1 MHDMGILYSKLKMF
15 HFPEKLDSLPLA
27 QSLILPPLH
36 VRVKP
41 TNVCNHNCW
50 YCAYRRDNIQLGKDM
65 VVREQ
70 IPKAKAMELVD
81 DFESMGVKA
90 VTFSGGGDPLCYPYL
105 GEMIKRLSS
114 AGIRFASLTNGA
126 LLKSEIAELFAAF
139 GSWIRI
145 SCDGWD
151 GPSYAGYRGVSENE
165 FERVIENIRQFKMMG
180 DSCLLGVVIIVDRKN
195 FTHVYDLVRMFH
207 DLGVDSV
214 KMAPCFISNHGDEN
228 NAYHAPHFL
237 KVKEQIQQAIA
248 DFASTRFEI
257 FDSYYE
263 QLCTF
268 HKDYAWC
275 PYVQINPVVGADMNV
290 YSCHDK
296 AYNIDEGRLFSIRE
310 TGFKKGWTADKNQFF
325 RICPSRDCNHHC
337 VVNEKNR
344 MILEYLDLDKEH
356 LDYV

>member
-1 MHDMGILYSKLKMF
+1 MHDMGKLYSKLKMF
-15 HFPEKLDSLPLA
+15 HFPEKLDSLPLT
-27 QSLILPPLH
+27 QDLILPPLH

-50 YCAYRRDNIQLGKDM
+50 YCAYRRNNIQLGKDM
-65 VVREQ
+65 VAREQ
-70 IPKAKAMELVD
+70 IPRSKAMELAE

-105 GEMIKRLSS
+105 GELITRLTS

-126 LLKSEIAELFAAF
+126 FLKGEIAELFAAY
-139 GSWIRI
+139 GSWIRV

-151 GPSYAGYRGVSENE
+151 GSSYAGYRGVSENE
-165 FERVIENIRQFKMMG
+165 FDRVIKNIRQFKAMG
-180 DSCLLGVVIIVDRKN
+180 DSCRLGVVIIVDRKN

-214 KMAPCFISNHGDEN
+214 KVAPCFISNHGEEN
-228 NAYHAPHFL
+228 NAYHAPHFH
-237 KVKEQIQQAIA
+237 KVKEQIQQASV
-248 DFASTRFEI
+248 DLVSTRFEI

-268 HKDYAWC
+268 HKDYGWC

-290 YSCHDK
+290 YACHDK
-296 AYNIDEGRLFSIRE
+296 AYNLDEGLLFSIRE
-310 TGFKKGWTADKNQFF
+310 TGFKKGWTADKKQFF
-325 RICPSRDCNHHC
+325 RIRPSRDCNHHC
-337 VVNEKNR
+337 VVNQKNR

-356 LDYV
+356 LDFV